1 MKSIHNDVVL
11 GSSVAILAALGFW
24 LAMGFSA
31 EARVFPLIVLGPA
44 IPVGLIIAV
53 RGQMRLSRSGE
64 NPNFFTSPSRFFLAA
79 AVMVLALIGLDYLGF
94 LTTSAIVI
102 PVMSYMLGFRKPLPV
117 LATTFI
123 FLAIV
128 YIVFI
133 QILSRP
139 LPHEIWTKI
148 GG

>member
-123 FLAIV
+123 FLQS
-128 YIVFI
+128 FTSFLF